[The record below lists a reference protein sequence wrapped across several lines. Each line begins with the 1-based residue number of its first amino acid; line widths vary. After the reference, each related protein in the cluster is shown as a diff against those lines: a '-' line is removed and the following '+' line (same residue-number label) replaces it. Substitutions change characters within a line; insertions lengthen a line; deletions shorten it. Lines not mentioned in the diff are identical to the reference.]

1 MSDSD
6 DEDGILFGGS
16 LNNIKDAMGE
26 ADEADAANEVAAQE
40 TASAVEAA
48 INGLSLALLSN
59 DINMLEEPIS
69 RLSAAGVDLETD
81 GKPAATY
88 AEELRQSMSS
98 LLGGRY
104 GEVLTSPL
112 AQKLLTEAN
121 DDSSG
126 GNGNHESTLSSTELV
141 TLLRERALAHVSA
154 ATNDLEASLRCL
166 ELQLVGVAALN
177 WFLQANYTGPTLTE
191 SDAPPRLLL
200 SSSSLVHQCLGVD
213 GELPYSGSTG
223 AAFLLLARSLL
234 AAIADPTYP
243 SWTVPVTA
251 KDDGAESAPAQG
263 ATAATASER
272 PTADSSQQNSGVL
285 NTSAFDERPRQ
296 RASLRCV
303 LGAKPLQASTA
314 CWSVRATV
322 THQRLL
328 LAGEPTQTLWA
339 EVSAGLNHALREYA
353 GGSDP
358 KLHGGRVTS
367 ALATEVWLEH
377 GLAQYHFNKGD
388 LGKVSFNAAR
398 KSAVLQVQLTGSL
411 GRRTKFQ
418 TRSVA
423 QMVLKAST
431 ADGPG
436 DASGGEEEEEEE
448 TSKPFKTAT
457 LTAKW
462 EQMAAE
468 KEAAA
473 AAAATGIDI
482 GTEAPP
488 APVVPAG
495 DSDLLPPI
503 APADAAAA
511 TIDGSETTPTGNG
524 DASLAP
530 RVEKQAEDSILLE
543 RTKFDD
549 QAEAAEEK
557 LEKHHLSVLLALCLD
572 VKNSNPKDGLTAEE
586 MQPYVA
592 RVLLHHQD
600 WTIYSTALLQ
610 RAWLDFESQYAKDRA
625 TMQIQALVDQHGTA
639 LTFTQLSYDAIANS
653 APAEERI
660 RALHSVVYPPCW
672 ELKKD
677 LAQRYAALGILVS
690 AAQLFEELEL
700 WDDVVDCN
708 SRMGRKAQALELVR
722 ARLLVHPTPR
732 MLCALGDLSEAP
744 ESTKHYEEAW
754 ALSGKRFARAKRLIG
769 REAVNLSQ
777 ACAQSEVEERQKDS
791 DKTNRGLKTDVAKA
805 DRLKDESKAHLVR
818 AGAALSEA
826 LALQPSVTSD
836 WFVLGTVRMRLEEW
850 QEALTAFSTVVAH
863 APDSGDA
870 WGNVGAIHLRL
881 KRPDLA
887 VAAFTEGLK
896 ASRDSWRMWENKL
909 LATLQVRP
917 LPSVADAAYCA
928 TQLLDLHARGLGRGL
943 DTPLLAAI
951 ASAALKAEGLSASTG
966 GDPSLLAPPLQDESL
981 DSPLFAARPIPRQVG
996 VLLAR
1001 VGASTSM
1008 AASDPKVWEVCAVFN
1023 VGLGRRQHA
1032 RDDRLKHVRALMQ
1045 VVGWDKKAPELSALA
1060 DAIQELVM
1068 LHALPT
1074 AHSANEAQQLHGVA
1088 LLVRGVLKKA
1098 EAFGA
1103 VGPSGDKARETLRSA
1118 LAAVEK
1124 QVAALDDASK

>member
-1 MSDSD
+1 
-6 DEDGILFGGS
+6 
-16 LNNIKDAMGE
+16 
-26 ADEADAANEVAAQE
+26 
-40 TASAVEAA
+40 
-48 INGLSLALLSN
+48 
-59 DINMLEEPIS
+59 
-69 RLSAAGVDLETD
+69 
-81 GKPAATY
+81 
-88 AEELRQSMSS
+88 
-98 LLGGRY
+98 
-104 GEVLTSPL
+104 
-112 AQKLLTEAN
+112 
-121 DDSSG
+121 
-126 GNGNHESTLSSTELV
+126 
-141 TLLRERALAHVSA
+141 
-154 ATNDLEASLRCL
+154 
-166 ELQLVGVAALN
+166 
-177 WFLQANYTGPTLTE
+177 
-191 SDAPPRLLL
+191 
-200 SSSSLVHQCLGVD
+200 
-213 GELPYSGSTG
+213 
-223 AAFLLLARSLL
+223 
-234 AAIADPTYP
+234 
-243 SWTVPVTA
+243 
-251 KDDGAESAPAQG
+251 
-263 ATAATASER
+263 
-272 PTADSSQQNSGVL
+272 
-285 NTSAFDERPRQ
+285 
-296 RASLRCV
+296 
-303 LGAKPLQASTA
+303 
-314 CWSVRATV
+314 
-322 THQRLL
+322 
-328 LAGEPTQTLWA
+328 
-339 EVSAGLNHALREYA
+339 LREYA

-367 ALATEVWLEH
+367 PLATEVWLEH

-423 QMVLKAST
+423 QMVLKANT
-431 ADGPG
+431 TDGPG
-436 DASGGEEEEEEE
+436 DASGEEEEEEE
-448 TSKPFKTAT
+448 PPKPFQTAT

-473 AAAATGIDI
+473 AAAAGNSNQ
-482 GTEAPP
+482 APP
-488 APVVPAG
+488 AP
-495 DSDLLPPI
+495 I
-503 APADAAAA
+503 APAAAVSDPTPPAAPAA
-511 TIDGSETTPTGNG
+511 TSAVAIDGTETTPAGSG

-549 QAEAAEEK
+549 HVESEEEK

-639 LTFTQLSYDAIANS
+639 LTFTQLSYDAIAES
-653 APAEERI
+653 APAEQRI

-708 SRMGRKAQALELVR
+708 TRMGRKAQALELVK
-722 ARLLVHPTPR
+722 ARLEVHPTPR

-744 ESTKHYEEAW
+744 ESTKHYEAAW

-777 ACAQSEVEERQKDS
+777 ACSQSEAEERQKDS

-805 DRLKDESKAHLVR
+805 NRLKDESKAHLVR

-826 LALQPSVTSD
+826 LALQPGITSD

-909 LATLQVRP
+909 LASLQVRP
-917 LPSVADAAYCA
+917 LPSAADAAYCA
-928 TQLLDLHARGLGRGL
+928 TQLLDLHARGLGRGV
-943 DTPLLAAI
+943 DTALLATI
-951 ASAALKAEGLSASTG
+951 ASAALKSEGLSASTA
-966 GDPSLLAPPLQDESL
+966 GDPSLLAPPLEDESL
-981 DSPLFAARPIPRQVG
+981 ESPSFAARPIPRQVG

-1008 AASDPKVWEVCAVFN
+1008 AASDPKVWEVCAIFN
-1023 VGLGRRQHA
+1023 LGLGRRQHA

-1045 VVGWDKKAPELSALA
+1045 VAGWDKKAPELSALA

-1074 AHSANEAQQLHGVA
+1074 AAATGQSTAAATATAPSESQQLHGVA

-1118 LAAVEK
+1118 LEAVEK
-1124 QVAALDDASK
+1124 QVAALGVPAN